1 MFKIAVLVSGG
12 GTNLQEITDN
22 IENKRLNC
30 KIEYI
35 IADRDCY
42 SLERGRKYNIKSIL
56 LDKKEYG
63 NKLSNEINKVLENK
77 VDLIVLAGY
86 LSIIDKDF
94 ISNWNNKIINIHPS
108 LLPKYGGK
116 GMYGMKVH
124 EAVIANKEKKSG
136 CTVHFVDVDI
146 DTGKILLQRKVD
158 VSNNETPE
166 SLQKKVL
173 KEEHQLLIEAIEKV
187 ISDSV
192 ISDKGG
198 I

>member
-12 GTNLQEITDN
+12 GTNLQEIIDN

-42 SLERGRKYNIKSIL
+42 SLERGRKYNIKSVL

-94 ISNWNNKIINIHPS
+94 ISDWTNKIINIHPS

-116 GMYGMKVH
+116 GMYGMNVH
-124 EAVIANKEKKSG
+124 DAVIANKEKKSG

>member
-12 GTNLQEITDN
+12 GTNLQEIIDN

-42 SLERGRKYNIKSIL
+42 SMERGRKYNIKSVL

-116 GMYGMKVH
+116 GMYGMNVH
-124 EAVIANKEKKSG
+124 EAVIANKEKESG

>member
-12 GTNLQEITDN
+12 GTNLQEIIDN

-42 SLERGRKYNIKSIL
+42 SLERGRKYNIKSVL

-63 NKLSNEINKVLENK
+63 KKLSNEINKVLENK

-116 GMYGMKVH
+116 GMYGMNVH

-146 DTGKILLQRKVD
+146 DTGKILLQREVD

-192 ISDKGG
+192 ISNKGG

>member
-12 GTNLQEITDN
+12 GTNLQEIIDN

-42 SLERGRKYNIKSIL
+42 SLERGRKYNIKSVL

-116 GMYGMKVH
+116 GMYGMNVH

>member
-12 GTNLQEITDN
+12 GTNLQEIIDN

-94 ISNWNNKIINIHPS
+94 ISDWNNKIINIHPS

-116 GMYGMKVH
+116 GMYGMNVH

>member
-12 GTNLQEITDN
+12 GTNLQEIIDN

-94 ISNWNNKIINIHPS
+94 ISDWNNKIINIHPS
-108 LLPKYGGK
+108 LLPKYGGT

>member
-12 GTNLQEITDN
+12 GTNLQEIIDN

-94 ISNWNNKIINIHPS
+94 ISDWNNKIINIHPS

-192 ISDKGG
+192 ISNKGG

>member
-12 GTNLQEITDN
+12 GTNLQEIIDN

-42 SLERGRKYNIKSIL
+42 SLERGRKYNIKSVL

-116 GMYGMKVH
+116 GMYGMNVH
-124 EAVIANKEKKSG
+124 EAVIANKENKSG

-192 ISDKGG
+192 ISNKGG

>member
-12 GTNLQEITDN
+12 GTNLQEIIDN

-42 SLERGRKYNIKSIL
+42 SLERGRKYNIKSVL

-94 ISNWNNKIINIHPS
+94 ISDWNNKIINIHPS

-192 ISDKGG
+192 ISDKGE

>member
-12 GTNLQEITDN
+12 GTNLQEIIDN

-63 NKLSNEINKVLENK
+63 NKLSNEINKVIENK
-77 VDLIVLAGY
+77 VDLIVLAVY

-94 ISNWNNKIINIHPS
+94 ISDWNNKIINIHPS

>member
-12 GTNLQEITDN
+12 GTNLQEIIDN

-42 SLERGRKYNIKSIL
+42 SLERGRKYNIKSVL

-192 ISDKGG
+192 ISNKGG

>member
-1 MFKIAVLVSGG
+1 
-12 GTNLQEITDN
+12 
-22 IENKRLNC
+22 
-30 KIEYI
+30 
-35 IADRDCY
+35 
-42 SLERGRKYNIKSIL
+42 
-56 LDKKEYG
+56 
-63 NKLSNEINKVLENK
+63 
-77 VDLIVLAGY
+77 
-86 LSIIDKDF
+86 
-94 ISNWNNKIINIHPS
+94 
-108 LLPKYGGK
+108 
-116 GMYGMKVH
+116 MYGMKVH

-158 VSNNETPE
+158 VSNNETTE

>member
-12 GTNLQEITDN
+12 GTNLQEIIDN

-42 SLERGRKYNIKSIL
+42 SLERGRKYNIKSVL

-124 EAVIANKEKKSG
+124 EAVIANKEKESG

>member
-12 GTNLQEITDN
+12 GTNLQEIIDN

-42 SLERGRKYNIKSIL
+42 SLERGRKYNIKSVL

-94 ISNWNNKIINIHPS
+94 ISDWNNKIINIHPS
-108 LLPKYGGK
+108 LLP
-116 GMYGMKVH
+116 
-124 EAVIANKEKKSG
+124 
-136 CTVHFVDVDI
+136 
-146 DTGKILLQRKVD
+146 
-158 VSNNETPE
+158 
-166 SLQKKVL
+166 
-173 KEEHQLLIEAIEKV
+173 
-187 ISDSV
+187 
-192 ISDKGG
+192 
-198 I
+198 

>member
-12 GTNLQEITDN
+12 GTNLQEIIDN

-42 SLERGRKYNIKSIL
+42 SLERGRKYNIKSVL

-63 NKLSNEINKVLENK
+63 KKLSNEINKVLENK

-86 LSIIDKDF
+86 LSIVDKDF
-94 ISNWNNKIINIHPS
+94 ISDWNNKIINIHPS

-116 GMYGMKVH
+116 GMYGMNVH

-146 DTGKILLQRKVD
+146 DTGKILLQREVD

-192 ISDKGG
+192 IRNKGG
-198 I
+198 V

>member
-12 GTNLQEITDN
+12 GTNLQEIIDN

-116 GMYGMKVH
+116 GMYGMNVH
-124 EAVIANKEKKSG
+124 EAVIANKEKESG

>member
-12 GTNLQEITDN
+12 GTNLQEIIDN

-42 SLERGRKYNIKSIL
+42 SLERGRKYNIKSVL

-116 GMYGMKVH
+116 GMYGMNVH

-166 SLQKKVL
+166 SLHKKML

>member
-12 GTNLQEITDN
+12 GTNLQEIIDN

-42 SLERGRKYNIKSIL
+42 SLERGRKYNIKSVL

-63 NKLSNEINKVLENK
+63 NKLSNEKNKVLENK

-94 ISNWNNKIINIHPS
+94 ISDWNNKIINIHPS

>member
-1 MFKIAVLVSGG
+1 
-12 GTNLQEITDN
+12 
-22 IENKRLNC
+22 
-30 KIEYI
+30 
-35 IADRDCY
+35 
-42 SLERGRKYNIKSIL
+42 
-56 LDKKEYG
+56 
-63 NKLSNEINKVLENK
+63 
-77 VDLIVLAGY
+77 
-86 LSIIDKDF
+86 
-94 ISNWNNKIINIHPS
+94 
-108 LLPKYGGK
+108 
-116 GMYGMKVH
+116 MYGMNVH

-192 ISDKGG
+192 ISNKGG

>member
-12 GTNLQEITDN
+12 GTNLQEIIDN

-42 SLERGRKYNIKSIL
+42 SLERGRKYNIKSVL

-63 NKLSNEINKVLENK
+63 KKLSNEINKVLENK

-94 ISNWNNKIINIHPS
+94 ISDWNNKIINIHPS

-124 EAVIANKEKKSG
+124 EAVIANKENKSG

-192 ISDKGG
+192 ISNKGG

>member
-12 GTNLQEITDN
+12 GTNLQEIIDN

-42 SLERGRKYNIKSIL
+42 SLERGRKYNIKSVL

-94 ISNWNNKIINIHPS
+94 ISDWNNKIINIHPS

-116 GMYGMKVH
+116 GMYGMNVH

>member
-12 GTNLQEITDN
+12 GTNLQEIIDN

-42 SLERGRKYNIKSIL
+42 SLERGRKYNIKSVL

-63 NKLSNEINKVLENK
+63 KKLSNEINKVLENK

-94 ISNWNNKIINIHPS
+94 ISDWNNKIINIHPS

-116 GMYGMKVH
+116 GMYGMNVH
-124 EAVIANKEKKSG
+124 EAVIANKENKSG

-192 ISDKGG
+192 ISNKGG

>member
-12 GTNLQEITDN
+12 GTNLQEIIDN

-42 SLERGRKYNIKSIL
+42 SLERGRKYNIKSVL

-77 VDLIVLAGY
+77 VALIVLEGY

-94 ISNWNNKIINIHPS
+94 ISDWNNKIINIHPS

-124 EAVIANKEKKSG
+124 EAVIANKEKESG

>member
-12 GTNLQEITDN
+12 GTNLQEIIDN

-42 SLERGRKYNIKSIL
+42 SLERGRKYNIKSVL

>member
-12 GTNLQEITDN
+12 GTNLQEIIDN

-42 SLERGRKYNIKSIL
+42 SLERGRKYNIKSVL

-94 ISNWNNKIINIHPS
+94 ISDWNNKIINIHPS

-124 EAVIANKEKKSG
+124 EAVIANKEKESG

-192 ISDKGG
+192 ISNKGG

>member
-12 GTNLQEITDN
+12 GTNLQEIIDN

-42 SLERGRKYNIKSIL
+42 SLERGRKYNIKSVL

-94 ISNWNNKIINIHPS
+94 ISDWNNKIINIHPS

-116 GMYGMKVH
+116 GKYGMKVH

>member
-12 GTNLQEITDN
+12 GTNLQEIIDN

-42 SLERGRKYNIKSIL
+42 SLERGRKYNIKSVL

-94 ISNWNNKIINIHPS
+94 ISNWSNKIINIHPS

-116 GMYGMKVH
+116 GMYGMNVH

>member
-12 GTNLQEITDN
+12 GTNLQEIIDN

-42 SLERGRKYNIKSIL
+42 SLERGRKYNIKSVL

-86 LSIIDKDF
+86 LSIVDKDF
-94 ISNWNNKIINIHPS
+94 ISDWNNKIINIHPS

-124 EAVIANKEKKSG
+124 EAVIANKENKSG

>member
-1 MFKIAVLVSGG
+1 MKI
-12 GTNLQEITDN
+12 
-22 IENKRLNC
+22 
-30 KIEYI
+30 I
-35 IADRDCY
+35 I
-42 SLERGRKYNIKSIL
+42 SIL
-56 LDKKEYG
+56 LSAIF
-63 NKLSNEINKVLENK
+63 LSANWKSERESLDNVYILGDFRVFYTFNGEHALSLENK

-116 GMYGMKVH
+116 GMYGMNVH

>member
-12 GTNLQEITDN
+12 GTNLQEIIDN

-42 SLERGRKYNIKSIL
+42 SLERGRKYNIKSVL

-94 ISNWNNKIINIHPS
+94 ISDWNNKIINIHPS

-116 GMYGMKVH
+116 GMYGMNVH

-192 ISDKGG
+192 ISNKGG

>member
-12 GTNLQEITDN
+12 GTNLQEIIDN

-42 SLERGRKYNIKSIL
+42 SLERGRKYNIKSVL

-124 EAVIANKEKKSG
+124 EAVIANKENKSG

-192 ISDKGG
+192 ISNKGG

>member
-12 GTNLQEITDN
+12 GTNLQEIIDN

-42 SLERGRKYNIKSIL
+42 SLERGRKYNIKSVL

-63 NKLSNEINKVLENK
+63 NKLSNEINKDLENK

-94 ISNWNNKIINIHPS
+94 ISDWNNKIINIHPS

>member
-12 GTNLQEITDN
+12 GTNLQEIIDN

-42 SLERGRKYNIKSIL
+42 SLERGRKYNIKSVL

-94 ISNWNNKIINIHPS
+94 ISDWNNKIINIHPS
-108 LLPKYGGK
+108 LLPKYGGT
-116 GMYGMKVH
+116 GMYGMNVH

>member
-12 GTNLQEITDN
+12 GTNLQEIIDN

-94 ISNWNNKIINIHPS
+94 ISDWNNKIINIHPS

-124 EAVIANKEKKSG
+124 EAVIANKEKESG

-158 VSNNETPE
+158 VSNNETSE

-192 ISDKGG
+192 ISNKGG

>member
-12 GTNLQEITDN
+12 GTNLQEIIDN

-42 SLERGRKYNIKSIL
+42 SLERGRKYNIKSVL

-63 NKLSNEINKVLENK
+63 NKLSNEINKVLKNK

-94 ISNWNNKIINIHPS
+94 ISDWNNKIINIHPS

-124 EAVIANKEKKSG
+124 EAVIANKENKSG

>member
-12 GTNLQEITDN
+12 GTNLQEIIDN

-42 SLERGRKYNIKSIL
+42 SLERGRKYNIKSVL

-94 ISNWNNKIINIHPS
+94 ISDWNNKIINIHPS

-116 GMYGMKVH
+116 GMYGMNVH
-124 EAVIANKEKKSG
+124 EAVIANKENESG

-192 ISDKGG
+192 ISNKGG

>member
-12 GTNLQEITDN
+12 GTNLQEIIDN

-42 SLERGRKYNIKSIL
+42 SLERGRKYNIKSVL

-94 ISNWNNKIINIHPS
+94 ISDWNNKIINIHPS

-116 GMYGMKVH
+116 GMYGMNVH
-124 EAVIANKEKKSG
+124 EAVIANKENKSG

-192 ISDKGG
+192 ISNKGG